1 MCSARELIFLKRK
14 VRSAPRAVHFIF
26 YNKNSTLVSN
36 HYRVFHTN
44 KISRAAIRSTRIPLS
59 RQQLVQESEP
69 CPCALT
75 YPSLRGHGRSAE
87 RTGRRHHLR
96 PRQPSRFLLG

>member
-44 KISRAAIRSTRIPLS
+44 KISRAAIRIGAH
-59 RQQLVQESEP
+59 EFH
-69 CPCALT
+69 
-75 YPSLRGHGRSAE
+75 SLDSSLCRNQSHVHV
-87 RTGRRHHLR
+87 T
-96 PRQPSRFLLG
+96 